1 VTRFSNKSLS
11 SCAPRGFHNW
21 NFLNWVILASNW
33 FSNIISADTPEA
45 RFSLPDLLLLFFF
58 FSNDVKIGQGIVGTG
73 GDATVPII
81 LRSLCL
87 TNS

>member
-1 VTRFSNKSLS
+1 VPT
-11 SCAPRGFHNW
+11 A
-21 NFLNWVILASNW
+21 
-33 FSNIISADTPEA
+33 PEA
-45 RFSLPDLLLLFFF
+45 KFSLPDLYYFFF
-58 FSNDVKIGQGIVGTG
+58 FSNGVKIGQGIVGTG